1 MTSITLLTK
10 MSLIGLAI
18 GFLSSC
24 VTTRPVNFRY
34 EAERCIVSE
43 RFDKCR
49 CYDYVITPSFSGNVS
64 DGRDEPLAYCDNLV
78 GFSPDDWIALL
89 NNLNAV
95 IGKSTNQKTIMH
107 ERLPDILQMIR
118 EVN

>member
-1 MTSITLLTK
+1 MTLVKLFLLTF
-10 MSLIGLAI
+10 IA
-18 GFLSSC
+18 SC
-24 VTTRPVNFRY
+24 VTTRPVDFRY

-89 NNLNAV
+89 NNLNRV
-95 IGKSTNQKTIMH
+95 ITKSTNRKTSLH
-107 ERLPDILQMIR
+107 ESGYGVILMQQGLSDD
-118 EVN
+118 